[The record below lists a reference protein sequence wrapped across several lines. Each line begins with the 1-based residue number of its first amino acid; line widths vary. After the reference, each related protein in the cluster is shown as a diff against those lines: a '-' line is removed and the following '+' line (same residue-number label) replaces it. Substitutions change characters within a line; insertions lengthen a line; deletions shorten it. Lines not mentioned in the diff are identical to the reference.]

1 MSVIKPIR
9 VLIADDSAIMRVLI
23 QQIIGDDPAIVVI
36 GEANDGQSAFKKT
49 KELRPDVVL
58 MDLTMGDFD
67 GKYGVAKIMQY
78 CPTPILILSAMGN
91 VDMQPIL
98 ETLAL
103 GAIDYINKPVKNRV
117 NMQEVKQV
125 LLDKIKLAS
134 QVKLS
139 TVLSTKVTANSF
151 SHSFDEQG
159 LAYDCI
165 VMGASTGGPRSLEY
179 ILQHLPENL
188 AVPVFIIQHIPS
200 SFAASLAIR
209 LNSLTPLK
217 VELAAIDKSPEA
229 GVVYLA
235 SGEGNLILRR
245 IGKKIYFSKTE
256 EKGEFHN
263 NPSVDVMM
271 HSVANVY
278 KNRAIGCLLT
288 GMGKDG
294 SVGLKA
300 IRSEGGYTL
309 AESKASCVVFGMP
322 SAAQQNDAV
331 VQMVHLND
339 IPGFLVSCLS

>member
-1 MSVIKPIR
+1 
-9 VLIADDSAIMRVLI
+9 MRVLI
-23 QQIIGDDPAIVVI
+23 QQIIGDDPAVQVI
-36 GEANDGQSAFKKT
+36 GEANDGQSAFEKT
-49 KELRPDVVL
+49 QELRPDVVL

-67 GKYGVAKIMQY
+67 GKYGVAKIMEY

-91 VDMQPIL
+91 IDMQPIL

-134 QVKLS
+134 KVKLS
-139 TVLSTKVTANSF
+139 TVSSTKKATANSF
-151 SHSFDEQG
+151 RHSFDEQG

-200 SFAASLAIR
+200 SFALSFAAR
-209 LNSLTPLK
+209 LNQLTPLE
-217 VELAAIDKSPEA
+217 VRLAALEESPKA

-235 SGEGNLILRR
+235 SGEGNLIVKR
-245 IGKKIYFSKTE
+245 IGAKVYFSKTE
-256 EKGEFHN
+256 KRGEFHN

-271 HSVANVY
+271 NSVAKVY
-278 KNRAIGCLLT
+278 KNRSIGCLLT

-294 SVGLKA
+294 SVGMKA
-300 IRSEGGYTL
+300 IRLAGGYTL

>member
-1 MSVIKPIR
+1 MSVTKPIK

-36 GEANDGQSAFKKT
+36 GEANDGQSAFEKT

-91 VDMQPIL
+91 VDMEPIL

-134 QVKLS
+134 QIKLS
-139 TVLSTKVTANSF
+139 TVLSTKATANSF

-209 LNSLTPLK
+209 LNSLTPLE
-217 VELAAIDKSPEA
+217 VQLANIDESPRA

-235 SGEGNLILRR
+235 SGEGNLMLRR
-245 IGKKIYFSKTE
+245 AGSKIYFSKTE
-256 EKGEFHN
+256 ERGEFHN

-271 HSVANVY
+271 NSVAKVY

-288 GMGKDG
+288 GMGRDG

-300 IRSEGGYTL
+300 IRLEGGYTL

-322 SAAQQNDAV
+322 GAAQQNNAV